1 MGGGFNHRNGLYD
14 AVMLKDNHI
23 AFAGS
28 ISKAVE
34 TVREAIGH
42 TVKIE
47 VEIETFEQLQ
57 EAVAAKADI
66 IMFDNCTPESIQEWR
81 EIVPRYHLDGSI
93 RHDYGKNDSELCG
106 NRRGF
111 YFSRLSDTFGHR
123 IGYQCY
129 CHN

>member
-1 MGGGFNHRNGLYD
+1 MQDLF
-14 AVMLKDNHI
+14 
-23 AFAGS
+23 
-28 ISKAVE
+28 SKAIE

-81 EIVPRYHLDGSI
+81 EIVPPTVLTEASGMITEKTIRNYAETGVDFISVGYLTHSVTALDISATVTI
-93 RHDYGKNDSELCG
+93 NA
-106 NRRGF
+106 
-111 YFSRLSDTFGHR
+111 
-123 IGYQCY
+123 Q
-129 CHN
+129 